1 MAHGDA
7 GVELGLSPYDRILKK
22 FNKGL
27 RDGDLYYL
35 KEGNPIVP
43 YTRIVIRKIKK

>member
-7 GVELGLSPYDRILKK
+7 GVELGIAPYDRSLKK

-27 RDGDLYYL
+27 RDGDLYYM
-35 KEGNPIVP
+35 KEGMPIVP